1 MDADVAAK
9 HFTADE
15 IANLPDLYFNAA
27 RSVSGNAGHA
37 KCSGN

>member
-15 IANLPDLYFNAA
+15 VSTLPDLYFNAA
-27 RSVSGNAGHA
+27 RSVSRVG
-37 KCSGN
+37 